1 MQEWGAT
8 YAQLFSTN
16 IILFIEKCLVRK
28 KIKIPLI
35 IPELY
40 FDAIGCSIVSE
51 GGVKIISHKGKDL
64 IKARLANKLYK
75 AEIKFK
81 VGRGKPQAL
90 IKGDAGVRCQ
100 DFLYVITTRC
110 IL

>member
-8 YAQLFSTN
+8 YVQLLSTN
-16 IILFIEKCLVRK
+16 IILFIEKCLVLR

-35 IPELY
+35 IPESY
-40 FDAIGCSIVSE
+40 FDAVGCRIVSE
-51 GGVKIISHKGKDL
+51 GGVRTISHKSKDL

-90 IKGDAGVRCQ
+90 IKGDAGVRC
-100 DFLYVITTRC
+100 RAN